1 MKPVRPKIV
10 VPGDR
15 ADGIMARTGWIA
27 GYGGGQVVWQFGFL
41 PDSPQALAYG
51 VSVDE
56 YIWVLAKPDGTE
68 VEIAM
73 GTSQGNLPSAFHAAL
88 DECGGSE

>member
-1 MKPVRPKIV
+1 MKPVRPKII

-15 ADGIMARTGWIA
+15 ADGIMARTGWIS
-27 GYGGGQVVWQFGFL
+27 GYGNGRVVWQFGFL

-56 YIWVLAKPDGTE
+56 YIWVLAKPDGAE

-73 GTSQGNLPSAFHAAL
+73 GVAQVNLPAAFQEAL
-88 DECGGSE
+88 NAEA